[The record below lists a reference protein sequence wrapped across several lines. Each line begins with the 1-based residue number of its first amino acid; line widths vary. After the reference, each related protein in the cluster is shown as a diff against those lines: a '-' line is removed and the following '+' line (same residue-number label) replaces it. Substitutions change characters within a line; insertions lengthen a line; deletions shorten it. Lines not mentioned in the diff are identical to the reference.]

1 MSVIRVLYAE
11 LLKLK
16 RTLAFRVIFVAP
28 LLVALLQFFVL
39 LRPQLSPG
47 LKLWETLPKATLTIW
62 AIFMMPLLITLE
74 AALVNG
80 IEHSDKHWK
89 HILALPVRRHTVYI
103 AKFVTAQ
110 VLIAASTL
118 VLCLLTVLV
127 GLAATRVRP
136 ELANSGPVPYG
147 WIAKYALMLWLASW
161 LIIAIQTWVSI
172 RWSTFT
178 VALGAGIGGTFFALF
193 AASARLGK
201 YYPWLL
207 PLNVLSDERMV
218 AALWLGVVGGVV
230 AVVAGCFEFARRDV
244 A

>member
-1 MSVIRVLYAE
+1 MSMLRVLNAE

-16 RTLAFRVIFVAP
+16 RTLAFRVIFIAP

-39 LRPQLSPG
+39 WKGKFPPEF
-47 LKLWETLPKATLTIW
+47 KLWVTLPRTTLTIW

-74 AALVNG
+74 AALING

-89 HILALPVRRHTVYI
+89 HIFALPVRRHTVYL
-103 AKFVTAQ
+103 AKFVIAQ
-110 VLIAASTL
+110 ALIAGSTL
-118 VLCLLTVLV
+118 ILCLLTVLV
-127 GLAATRVRP
+127 GLAAIPVRP
-136 ELANSGPVPYG
+136 EFANPGPVPYG
-147 WIAKYALMLWLASW
+147 WIAKYALMIWLASW

-193 AASARLGK
+193 AASARVGK

-207 PLNVLSDERMV
+207 PLNVLTDERMV